1 MPVSLPQNAKLVYDG
16 PRQQAWEWE
25 QGLFDGSKKTFSC
38 ITREDTVAVI
48 AFLDPETILLQQEE
62 QPGRAAPFLDVPG
75 GVVEKGEAPESAA
88 ARELQEE
95 TGYSSATVRLFR
107 RKEFFGMTRFVEDVY
122 IATGLTDGQGPALD
136 AGEKIE
142 LKPTPW
148 KEAVALS
155 LQGKLRRQEAMLAIL
170 AMEFDPE
177 AKKIKKT
184 FLSAA

>member
-1 MPVSLPQNAKLVYDG
+1 MPVPVPPHAKLAYDG
-16 PRQQAWEWE
+16 PRQKAWEWE
-25 QGLFDGSKKTFSC
+25 QELFDGSRKTFSC

-48 AFLDPETILLQQEE
+48 AFLDSETILLQQEE

-75 GVVEKGEAPESAA
+75 GVVEKGEAPEITA

-95 TGYSSATVRLFR
+95 TGYSPAVVRLFR

-122 IATGLTDGQGPALD
+122 IATGLTDGQGPTFD
-136 AGEKIE
+136 AGEKIV

-177 AKKIKKT
+177 AKKRKDD
-184 FLSAA
+184 FLRSA